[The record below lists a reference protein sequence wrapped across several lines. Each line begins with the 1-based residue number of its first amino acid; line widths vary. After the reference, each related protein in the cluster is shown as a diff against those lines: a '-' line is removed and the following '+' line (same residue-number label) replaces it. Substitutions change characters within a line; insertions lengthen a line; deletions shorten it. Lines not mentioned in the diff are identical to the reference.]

1 MKACYLFDPIKPI
14 YIDLGVFCATI
25 PAEKS
30 AKHNIRQ
37 KFVPAWVSTGLLF
50 RRQAD
55 MFKYFVCNC
64 NCKHKRKPNLS
75 FDVCLKA
82 ICNQI

>member
-1 MKACYLFDPIKPI
+1 MKVCYLFDPMETIL
-14 YIDLGVFCATI
+14 IDFGVFFATI

-30 AKHNIRQ
+30 AKHNISQ

-55 MFKYFVCNC
+55 MFKYFF
-64 NCKHKRKPNLS
+64 L
-75 FDVCLKA
+75 
-82 ICNQI
+82 